1 MIRKISLLSRLIGGF
16 LVMLLL
22 TVGVGAWGIYEIT
35 SLSDIARQI
44 NYHPFT
50 VSNSV
55 RDLNDDIKAMRIS
68 YLTMLLAYDARTL
81 EKTTEKF
88 SAMDLN
94 VRKQIT
100 LASERYLGPA
110 EDIQRLRTTYDT
122 WNTNARQ
129 MFTLLQ
135 RGKRA
140 EAEQLRRDKVM
151 PNVEELDRIGDK
163 IVEFATNRAARF
175 MDEAQQKHTRAV
187 QVLGFIMVLALLL
200 CTVVASLIIRSI
212 TTPVQHLIELS
223 HDLALGRELKEQ
235 PVPYHD
241 EIGQLEHSFNAIISS
256 SNQVVGQARSIA
268 SGNYTQEIRLRSE
281 EDTLGISLAGMT
293 RALAEREREN
303 QAENWLKSGQN
314 QLGDSMRG
322 NQDLHA
328 LATAVTG
335 FMSVWLHCQAG
346 CIYLMDE
353 KAGRLRLQGSY
364 ACLAGDVPAEL
375 AMGEG
380 LAGQAAADRR
390 VMVLTNIPDD
400 YLRIGSALGEARPR
414 HLLVVPFLFGERLLG
429 VIELA
434 SLEPFNELEQELIS
448 RVRPM
453 LGACFNIAMA
463 SREMHELLQTT
474 LNQSKELQLQQEEL
488 QLQQEELSATN
499 EELEEQTQALKA
511 SELLLKEQQ
520 EELRASNEELEEKTS
535 DLELQREKILLK
547 NHELK
552 TVQAELEQ
560 KAHDLEQA
568 SQYKSDFLA
577 NMSHELRTP
586 LNSLLILSRDLMENR
601 GGNLTKQQ
609 VESAE
614 VILKSGMDLLHLI
627 NDILDLARIEAGRMD
642 LVLEELPLCDLSD
655 AIKARFIPQFRSK
668 GIELRVLI
676 ADDAPECIMSD
687 QQRLNQILN
696 NILSNA
702 LKFTESGSVEID
714 FAPETAGGS
723 GEPRLVITVKD
734 SGIGIP
740 ADKLQGIFE
749 SFRQADGGTSRRY
762 GGSGLGLAISRNL
775 AELLGGTI
783 SVESTIGVG
792 STFTLRLPLRLIPQT
807 APAAPAVA
815 PLAAKPSPAPSPAP
829 FSAPSPA
836 PQQTAIDDDRRSL
849 CKGERCILIIEDDRI
864 FAATLRDVCRG
875 VTFKAICALS
885 GEEGLALAREH
896 NPTAVILDLRL
907 PGMNG
912 WQVLEAFK
920 ADPGLRHI
928 PVHII
933 SSEPASREAYTLGAV
948 GFLTKPAT
956 RDELEQCLR
965 NLETV
970 IERSVKE
977 LLLVEDDDSLRLSIE
992 RLIANDDIAITS
1004 VPSGTAA
1011 LAALEEKNFDCMV
1024 LDLGLPDMSGFE
1036 LLTRLR
1042 NDQRCS
1048 LLPVIVY
1055 TGRELSREEERELR
1069 HISESIIVKGV
1080 RSEERLVDET
1090 AIFLHRV
1097 VSNLNRSQ
1105 QQYIINLHDRDFY
1118 LHGKVVLLVDDD
1130 MRNMFALASVLEQR
1144 GLRVIKAEDGA
1155 KAISVL
1161 RDGETADII
1170 LMDIMM
1176 PGLDG
1181 YQTTRA
1187 IRELGIRTPIIA
1199 LTAKAMKDDRDK
1211 CLAAGAD
1218 DYLAKPVDMERLMSM
1233 MRVWLYA

>member
-22 TVGVGAWGIYEIT
+22 TVGVGVWGIYEIT

-55 RDLNDDIKAMRIS
+55 RDLNEEIKAMRIS

-110 EDIQRLRTTYDT
+110 EDFQRLRTTYDT
-122 WNTNARQ
+122 WNIYSRQ

-135 RGKRA
+135 QGKRA

-151 PNVEELDRIGDK
+151 PHVEELDRIGDK

-268 SGNYTQEIRLRSE
+268 SGNYKQEIRLRSE

-335 FMSVWLHCQAG
+335 FMSEWLHCQAG
-346 CIYLMDE
+346 CIYLTDE

-364 ACLAGDVPAEL
+364 ACLAGDVPSEL

-380 LAGQAAADRR
+380 LVGQAAADRR
-390 VMVLTNIPDD
+390 VIALSNIPDD
-400 YLRIGSALGEARPR
+400 YLRIGSALGEALPR

-429 VIELA
+429 VMELA

-463 SREMHELLQTT
+463 SRDMHELLQTT
-474 LNQSKELQLQQEEL
+474 LNQSEEL
-488 QLQQEELSATN
+488 QLQQEELNATN

-520 EELRASNEELEEKTS
+520 EELRASNEELEEKTK

-547 NHELK
+547 NRELEA
-552 TVQAELEQ
+552 VQAELEQ

-601 GGNLTKQQ
+601 GGNLTNKQ

-702 LKFTESGSVEID
+702 LKFTESGGVEID

-723 GEPRLVITVKD
+723 GEPKLVITVKD

-783 SVESTIGVG
+783 AVESTIGVG
-792 STFTLRLPLRLIPQT
+792 STFTLRLPLQPIPQT
-807 APAAPAVA
+807 APAAPALA
-815 PLAAKPSPAPSPAP
+815 PLAVKPSTAPSPA
-829 FSAPSPA
+829 SSPV
-836 PQQTAIDDDRRSL
+836 PQQSAIDDDRRNLS
-849 CKGERCILIIEDDRI
+849 KGERCILIIEDDST

-875 VTFKAICALS
+875 VTFKAVCALS

-933 SSEPASREAYTLGAV
+933 SCEPASREAYTLGAV

-1011 LAALEEKNFDCMV
+1011 LAALEKKDFDCMV

-1069 HISESIIVKGV
+1069 HISESIIVKGT

-1097 VSNLNRSQ
+1097 VSNLSRSQ

-1130 MRNMFALASVLEQR
+1130 MRNMFALASVLEKR

>member
-1 MIRKISLLSRLIGGF
+1 MKIRKISLLARLIGGF
-16 LVMLLL
+16 FVMLLL

-35 SLSDIARQI
+35 SLSDIARKI

-50 VSNSV
+50 VSNAV
-55 RDLNDDIKAMRIS
+55 RDINDDFKTIRIRF
-68 YLTMLLAYDARTL
+68 LMLMASHKPEDI
-81 EKTTEKF
+81 EKTTEQIT
-88 SAMDLN
+88 AMDLEIQG
-94 VRKQIT
+94 KLK
-100 LASERYLGPA
+100 LAGERYLGPK
-110 EDIQRLRTTYDT
+110 EDFRQLQSSYDT
-122 WNTNARQ
+122 WKSSIRQ
-129 MFTLLQ
+129 VFSLLRQ
-135 RGKRA
+135 GKQA
-140 EAEQLRRDKVM
+140 AAEQFRQDTVIPQAEKLSRDADT
-151 PNVEELDRIGDK
+151 LI
-163 IVEFATNRAARF
+163 EFAASRANRF
-175 MDEAQQKHTRAV
+175 MEEAQQKHTRAV
-187 QVLGFIMVLALLL
+187 RFLGLIMALAVLL
-200 CTVVASLIIRSI
+200 CTTVAILIIRSI
-212 TTPVQHLIELS
+212 TAPVQHLIELS
-223 HDLALGRELKEQ
+223 HDLALGRELKEL

-241 EIGQLEHSFNAIISS
+241 EIGQLERSFNAIIASN
-256 SNQVVGQARSIA
+256 NQVVGQARSIA
-268 SGNYTQEIRLRSE
+268 SGNYTQEIQLRSG

-293 RALAEREREN
+293 SALVDREREHE
-303 QAENWLKSGQN
+303 AENWLKSGQN
-314 QLGDSMRG
+314 QLGENMRG
-322 NQDLHA
+322 NQELHT
-328 LATAVTG
+328 LATTVTG
-335 FMSVWLHCQAG
+335 FLASWLHSQAG
-346 CIYLMDE
+346 CLYLINE
-353 KAGRLRLQGSY
+353 KTGRLRLQGSY
-364 ACLAGDVPAEL
+364 ACQAGNLPAEL
-375 AMGEG
+375 VPGEG
-380 LAGQAAADRR
+380 VAGQAAADRR
-390 VMVLTNIPDD
+390 VLVLSDIPDD
-400 YLRIGSALGEARPR
+400 YLRIGTALGETRPR
-414 HLLVVPFLFGERLLG
+414 HLLVVPFLFEERLLG
-429 VIELA
+429 MLELA
-434 SLEPFNELEQELIS
+434 SLEPFSELEQEFVS
-448 RVRPM
+448 RIRPM
-453 LGACFNIAMA
+453 LGACFNIALA
-463 SREMHELLQTT
+463 GREMQELLQTT
-474 LNQSKELQLQQEEL
+474 LSQAEEL
-488 QLQQEELSATN
+488 QLQQEELNATN
-499 EELEEQTQALKA
+499 EELEEQTRALKT

-520 EELRASNEELEEKTS
+520 EELRASNEELEEKTQ

-547 NHELK
+547 NRELE

-568 SQYKSDFLA
+568 SQYKSDFLS

-601 GGNLTKQQ
+601 GGNLTTQQ

-642 LVLEELPLCDLSD
+642 LVLEKLPLPELSD
-655 AIKARFIPQFRSK
+655 ALKARFIPQYRSK
-668 GIELRVLI
+668 GIELHVLL
-676 ADDAPECIMSD
+676 ADDAPESIISD
-687 QQRLNQILN
+687 QQRLDQILN
-696 NILSNA
+696 NLLSNA
-702 LKFTESGSVEID
+702 FKFTESGRVD
-714 FAPETAGGS
+714 VTFAPVVS
-723 GEPRLVITVKD
+723 GNSSVPELVITVRD

-749 SFRQADGGTSRRY
+749 SFRQADGSTSRRY

-783 SVESTIGVG
+783 TVESAVGVG
-792 STFTLRLPLRLIPQT
+792 STFTLRLPLHQIPH
-807 APAAPAVA
+807 AAPATA
-815 PLAAKPSPAPSPAP
+815 ATPLFSIKQPPAP
-829 FSAPSPA
+829 FPIPKPA
-836 PQQTAIDDDRRSL
+836 VTDDDRNSL
-849 CKGERCILIIEDDRI
+849 NKGERCILIIEDDCT

-875 VTFKAICALS
+875 MAFKAVCAPS
-885 GEEGLALAREH
+885 GEEGLDLAREH

-920 ADPGLRHI
+920 ADTGLRHI

-933 SSEPASREAYTLGAV
+933 SCEPASREAYTLGAV
-948 GFLTKPAT
+948 GFLSKPAT
-956 RDELEQCLR
+956 RDELEQCLK

-970 IERSVKE
+970 IDRNVKE

-992 RLIANDDIAITS
+992 RLIANDDIAITA
-1004 VPSGTAA
+1004 VPSGSAA
-1011 LAALEEKNFDCMV
+1011 LAALGEKTFDCMV

-1036 LLTRLR
+1036 LLKRLR
-1042 NDQRCS
+1042 NDERCA

-1069 HISESIIVKGV
+1069 HISESIIVKGA

-1144 GLRVIKAEDGA
+1144 GLSVIKAEDGA

-1161 RDGETADII
+1161 QGGETADII

-1199 LTAKAMKDDRDK
+1199 LTAKAMKEDRDK

>member
-1 MIRKISLLSRLIGGF
+1 MMTRRISLLARLIGGF
-16 LVMLLL
+16 SLVLLL
-22 TVGVGAWGIYEIT
+22 TVGVGAWAILEIT
-35 SLSDIARQI
+35 SLADISRKI

-50 VSNSV
+50 VTNTV
-55 RDLNDDIKAMRIS
+55 REMSAGFKTMRIDFLMMILS
-68 YLTMLLAYDARTL
+68 NDPKGLDRFA
-81 EKTTEKF
+81 EQF
-88 SAMDLN
+88 SAMDQETQ
-94 VRKQIT
+94 KKFK
-100 LASERYLGPA
+100 LAAERYLGPKD
-110 EDIQRLRTTYDT
+110 DIRQLRTSYDAWKT
-122 WNTNARQ
+122 GVQQVIYLFRQ
-129 MFTLLQ
+129 
-135 RGKRA
+135 GKRN
-140 EAEQLRRDKVM
+140 EALQFRRDKVV
-151 PNVEELDRIGDK
+151 PQAEELARAADK
-163 IVEFATNRAARF
+163 MIEFATNRAASL
-175 MDEAQQKHTRAV
+175 MEEAQLKHTRAV
-187 QVLGFIMVLALLL
+187 RVLGLIMALTLLL
-200 CTVVASLIIRSI
+200 CTVVAGLIIRSI
-212 TTPVQHLIELS
+212 AAPVQRLIELS
-223 HDLALGRELKEQ
+223 HDLAQGRDLKEL
-235 PVPYHD
+235 PVSYHD
-241 EIGQLEHSFNAIISS
+241 ELGQLERSFNAIISS
-256 SNQVVGQARSIA
+256 NNQIVEQARSIA
-268 SGNYTQEIRLRSE
+268 TGNYTQEIRLRSE
-281 EDTLGISLAGMT
+281 EDTLGLSLASMT
-293 RALAEREREN
+293 RALADREREHL
-303 QAENWLKSGQN
+303 AENWLKSGQN

-322 NQDLHA
+322 NQELHT
-328 LATAVTG
+328 LATTVIAYLAN
-335 FMSVWLHCQAG
+335 WLHSQAG
-346 CIYLMDE
+346 CLYLMDR
-353 KAGRLRLQGSY
+353 KSGRLCLKGSY
-364 ACLAGDVPAEL
+364 ACQGGDLPAEL
-375 AMGEG
+375 PISEG
-380 LAGQAAADRR
+380 LVGQAAADRL
-390 VMVLTNIPDD
+390 VKVLDDIPDS
-400 YLRIGSALGEARPR
+400 YLRIGSALGETRPR
-414 HLLVVPFLFGERLLG
+414 HLLVVPFLFEERLLG
-429 VIELA
+429 VLELA
-434 SLEPFNELEQELIS
+434 SLEPFSELEQEFIS
-448 RVRPM
+448 RIRPM

-463 SREMHELLQTT
+463 SREMQELLQTT
-474 LNQSKELQLQQEEL
+474 LSQAEEL
-488 QLQQEELSATN
+488 QLQQEELNATN
-499 EELEEQTQALKA
+499 EELEEQTQALKT

-520 EELRASNEELEEKTS
+520 EELKASNEELEEKTQ

-547 NHELK
+547 NRELEA
-552 TVQAELEQ
+552 VQSELEQ

-601 GGNLTKQQ
+601 GGNLTTQQ
-609 VESAE
+609 VESSE
-614 VILKSGMDLLHLI
+614 IILKSGMDLLHLI

-655 AIKARFIPQFRSK
+655 ALKSRFIPQYRSK
-668 GIELRVLI
+668 GIELRVLL
-676 ADDAPECIMSD
+676 ADDAPESIISD
-687 QQRLNQILN
+687 QQRLDQILN
-696 NILSNA
+696 NLLSNS
-702 LKFTESGSVEID
+702 LKFTDSGGVEVV
-714 FAPETAGGS
+714 FAPAVGGS
-723 GEPRLVITVKD
+723 NGPGLTITVKD

-783 SVESTIGVG
+783 AVDSAVGVG
-792 STFTLRLPLRLIPQT
+792 STFTLQLPLRQIPQT
-807 APAAPAVA
+807 VPTATATA
-815 PLAAKPSPAPSPAP
+815 PLAPKLTSAP
-829 FSAPSPA
+829 FPIQQPA
-836 PQQTAIDDDRRSL
+836 AIDDDRNSL
-849 CKGERCILIIEDDRI
+849 ANGERCILIIEDDRN

-885 GEEGLALAREH
+885 GEEGLDLAREH
-896 NPTAVILDLRL
+896 KPTAVILDLRL

-920 ADPGLRHI
+920 ADTGLRHI

-933 SSEPASREAYTLGAV
+933 SCEPASREAYTLGAV
-948 GFLTKPAT
+948 GFLSKPAT

-970 IERSVKE
+970 IDRNFKE
-977 LLLVEDDDSLRLSIE
+977 LLLVEDDDGLRLSIE
-992 RLIANDDIAITS
+992 RLIANDDIVITA
-1004 VPSGTAA
+1004 VPSGSAA
-1011 LAALEEKNFDCMV
+1011 LAALAEKNFDCMV
-1024 LDLGLPDMSGFE
+1024 LDLGLPDMSGLE
-1036 LLTRLR
+1036 LLKRLR
-1042 NDQRCS
+1042 NDERCA

-1069 HISESIIVKGV
+1069 HISESIIVKGA

-1130 MRNMFALASVLEQR
+1130 MRNMFALSSVLEQR

-1155 KAISVL
+1155 KALSVL
-1161 RDGETADII
+1161 QGSETADII

-1218 DYLAKPVDMERLMSM
+1218 DYLTKPVEMERLMSL